1 MSDGGKGDKPRP
13 FQVANE
19 EYAKSWDLI
28 FGRDNEK
35 KNKTQAPM
43 DVAESDQTRFVGR
56 SDNRTTSIGQTQ
68 TEGTGGN

>member
-1 MSDGGKGDKPRP
+1 MSDGGKGSKPRP

-19 EYAKSWDLI
+19 EYAKRWDLI

-35 KNKTQAPM
+35 KNETQAPM
-43 DVAESDQTRFVGR
+43 DVAESDQTRLVGR

>member
-19 EYAKSWDLI
+19 EYAKRWDLI

-35 KNKTQAPM
+35 TNETPTLEV
-43 DVAESDQTRFVGR
+43 DRSTQTRHVGG
-56 SDNRTTSIGQTQ
+56 SDNRITGVGQTQ
-68 TEGTGGN
+68 IEGTGGN

>member
-19 EYAKSWDLI
+19 EYAQRWDLI

-35 KNKTQAPM
+35 KNKAPTLETSRS
-43 DVAESDQTRFVGR
+43 AETRSAGR
-56 SDNRTTSIGQTQ
+56 SDNRIQSVGQAEN
-68 TEGTGGN
+68 EGTGGN

>member
-19 EYAKSWDLI
+19 EYAKRWDLI

-35 KNKTQAPM
+35 ENKTPTLEVNRSSASCP
-43 DVAESDQTRFVGR
+43 TRG
-56 SDNRTTSIGQTQ
+56 SDNRITGVRQ
-68 TEGTGGN
+68 TEDSGTGGN

>member
-19 EYAKSWDLI
+19 EYAKRWDLI

-35 KNKTQAPM
+35 KNKAPALEV
-43 DVAESDQTRFVGR
+43 DRSVETRPVGR
-56 SDNRTTSIGQTQ
+56 SDNRVEGVGQAKI
-68 TEGTGGN
+68 EGTGST

>member
-19 EYAKSWDLI
+19 EYAQRWDLI

-35 KNKTQAPM
+35 IHKAPTLE
-43 DVAESDQTRFVGR
+43 ATESADTRSARR
-56 SDNRTTSIGQTQ
+56 SDHRIQSVGQAEN
-68 TEGTGGN
+68 EGTGGN